1 MSIRQT
7 ATELG
12 HGLGSLF
19 FPTLCLNC
27 QRAIPG
33 VQQTP
38 LCLPCF
44 SDLAPTNYWELPENP
59 ITDQLRGRLELQL
72 GVALYFFNVGSVC
85 QTLMHALKYYQR
97 PEIGDELGRQLG
109 TYLLHHPTLH
119 DLAGVV
125 PVPIHPRRLHER
137 GYNQAERI
145 ASGVASVLRV
155 PVYPHALTRTNFKGS
170 QTKMDRLQRLENVR
184 NSFGPGH
191 GDHAGQHL
199 LLVDDVL
206 TTGATL
212 DFCGN
217 LLLEQHA
224 NSKLSIATL
233 AMAE

>member
-7 ATELG
+7 ATETG
-12 HGLGSLF
+12 YGLGALL

-27 QRAIPG
+27 QRTIPG
-33 VQQTP
+33 GQRTP

-44 SDLAPTNYWELPENP
+44 SDLAPTNYWELPENRV
-59 ITDQLRGRLELQL
+59 TDKFQGRLELQL

-109 TYLLHHPTLH
+109 NYLRNHPSLH

-125 PVPIHPRRLHER
+125 PVPIHPRRLHQR

-155 PVYPHALTRTNFKGS
+155 PVFPQALTRTDFKGS
-170 QTKMDRLQRLENVR
+170 QTKMDRLQRVENVR
-184 NSFGPGH
+184 NSFRPGR
-191 GDHAGQHL
+191 GNHAGQHL
-199 LLVDDVL
+199 LLVDDVV

-217 LLLEQHA
+217 LLLEHHA
-224 NSKLSIATL
+224 NATLSIATL
-233 AMAE
+233 AIAE